1 MFISVC
7 PRGRPA
13 REGAPHEGLLPWFV
27 DAVLVLS
34 GFETAGD
41 FVELM
46 SGGVG
51 AAAADATVDAAAS
64 LACDLL
70 VALALTLGVDDAPLG
85 GHGAQVLA
93 LLAKLGAPC
102 WATLLACLLSGPVVL
117 CWEWSAGRRAV
128 TSFSRGLKNHASPAR
143 RNDQT
148 FPGISVGDTGGA
160 PPGECLPPVP
170 PLATT
175 NAAHAKSMNSSA
187 Q

>member
-1 MFISVC
+1 MFVSIC
-7 PRGRPA
+7 PRGSPA
-13 REGAPHEGLLPWFV
+13 REGAPHEGLLAWFV
-27 DAVLVLS
+27 DAALVLS

-46 SGGVG
+46 TGGVG
-51 AAAADATVDAAAS
+51 AAAADATVDAAAG
-64 LACDLL
+64 LACDVL

-93 LLAKLGAPC
+93 LLAKLGAPY
-102 WATLLACLLSGPVVL
+102 WAALLACLLAGPVVL
-117 CWEWSAGRRAV
+117 CWEWNGGPRAA
-128 TSFSRGLKNHASPAR
+128 TSFSRGLKNHASAPR
-143 RNDQT
+143 PNDQT
-148 FPGISVGDTGGA
+148 FPGIIVGDTGGA
-160 PPGECLPPVP
+160 PPGCLPPVP